1 MSPSSP
7 RLSGR
12 DRPDILLLLLVMGE
26 SIPVF
31 TMNDGAGSQFF
42 SGTLVGL
49 RKYLSVPAFAEYF
62 MKEPLIVEN
71 VSVSMGVI

>member
-1 MSPSSP
+1 MIPSSP

-12 DRPDILLLLLVMGE
+12 DSPDIFLLLLIIGE
-26 SIPVF
+26 STPVF
-31 TMNDGAGSQFF
+31 TMKDGAGCKFF

-49 RKYLSVPAFAEYF
+49 RKCLSVPAFAGCF

-71 VSVSMGVI
+71 VYVTTGVI